1 MCAFCIF
8 IAWSIALEAV
18 SLQSQHYRTMMPD
31 MFLQLQELDEKRIKN
46 IKNFMVQSAE
56 IEKNVFP
63 IISKCLDGIVRAA
76 EQIDEKE
83 VGNLIYKNHNTVSS
97 FNLDA
102 DSPEILIYLLL
113 DMVLYKWFTPVH
125 SKEKPMT

>member
-1 MCAFCIF
+1 MSAFRIF
-8 IAWSIALEAV
+8 IAWNIALEAV

-46 IKNFMVQSAE
+46 IKNFMVQSAD

-83 VGNLIYKNHNTVSS
+83 VGNLIYKNHNTVE
-97 FNLDA
+97 FL
-102 DSPEILIYLLL
+102 
-113 DMVLYKWFTPVH
+113 
-125 SKEKPMT
+125 

>member
-1 MCAFCIF
+1 LSAFRIF
-8 IAWSIALEAV
+8 IAWNIALEAV

-46 IKNFMVQSAE
+46 IKNFMVQSAD

-83 VGNLIYKNHNTVSS
+83 VGNLIYKNHNTVE
-97 FNLDA
+97 FL
-102 DSPEILIYLLL
+102 
-113 DMVLYKWFTPVH
+113 
-125 SKEKPMT
+125 

>member
-1 MCAFCIF
+1 
-8 IAWSIALEAV
+8 
-18 SLQSQHYRTMMPD
+18 MMPD

-46 IKNFMVQSAE
+46 IKNFMVQSAD

-83 VGNLIYKNHNTVSS
+83 VGNLIYKNRNTVE
-97 FNLDA
+97 FL
-102 DSPEILIYLLL
+102 
-113 DMVLYKWFTPVH
+113 
-125 SKEKPMT
+125 